1 MIEALVGL
9 LLLVGAFVI
18 LPLILLKIV
27 FGLFFGLVLLPFKI
41 LGGVLRLAFGLVGA
55 VFKVVGGIIGAV
67 AVLFAALLC
76 LVFLP
81 LLPFLLVGGLV
92 WLVAR
97 AGRPRPVLRRT
108 I

>member
-9 LLLVGAFVI
+9 VLLVGAFVI

-41 LGGVLRLAFGLVGA
+41 LGGVLRLGFGLVGA
-55 VFKVVGGIIGAV
+55 VFKVVGGIFGAL

-81 LLPFLLVGGLV
+81 LLPFLVVGGLV
-92 WLVAR
+92 WLVVR
-97 AGRPRPVLRRT
+97 AGRPRPLLRRT